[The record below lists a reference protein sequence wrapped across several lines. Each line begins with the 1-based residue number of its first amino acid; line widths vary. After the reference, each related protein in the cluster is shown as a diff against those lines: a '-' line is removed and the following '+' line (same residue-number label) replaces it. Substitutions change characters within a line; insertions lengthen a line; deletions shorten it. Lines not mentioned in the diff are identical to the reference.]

1 MPSHIILQVNA
12 DREDVVLQF
21 CTHRGVPSAAQEKTK
36 FSQSIKTPPI
46 REQTNQILEIRICQ
60 SEFQPQ

>member
-1 MPSHIILQVNA
+1 MNA

>member
-36 FSQSIKTPPI
+36 FSQSIKAPPI
-46 REQTNQILEIRICQ
+46 WEKTNQILEIRICR
-60 SEFQPQ
+60 SDFQPQ